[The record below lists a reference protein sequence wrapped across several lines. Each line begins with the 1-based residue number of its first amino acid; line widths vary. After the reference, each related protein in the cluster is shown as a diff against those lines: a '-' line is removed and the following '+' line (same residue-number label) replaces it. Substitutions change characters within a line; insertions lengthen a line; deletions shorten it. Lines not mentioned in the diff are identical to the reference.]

1 MAAPATHII
10 LAKIVKDK
18 YFPHIDDKK
27 YYIGTSFAD
36 IRYIANIDRNLT
48 HFYDINSPSD
58 ITNTSPFM
66 IGLKVHSF
74 IDEKRVK
81 FMRDHGLFE
90 LTPEG
95 YLTSQITKVYED
107 MILYDEIEDWDNYVH
122 FFKELLPDEKE
133 FPIPE
138 IALLKWHKI
147 IEFCISNKP
156 TDDSTVKFLN
166 SKLQKKDNEKEIR
179 DTLQTLRKNKKIK
192 NLILAFYQEFKLTV

>member
-10 LAKIVKDK
+10 LAKVVKDK
-18 YFPHIDDKK
+18 YFPHIDEKK

-48 HFYDINSPSD
+48 HFYNINNPLD
-58 ITNTSPFM
+58 ITDTSPFM

-81 FMRDHGLFE
+81 FMRDNGLFE
-90 LTPEG
+90 LISEG

-107 MILYDEIEDWDNYVH
+107 IILYDEIKDWAMYRN

-156 TDDSTVKFLN
+156 TEDSAVKFLN

-179 DTLQTLRKNKKIK
+179 DTLQILKKNKKIRD
-192 NLILAFYQEFKLTV
+192 LILAFYQEFKLTV